1 MTIAW
6 YSQGVR
12 VLDISGLA
20 RFQGTPAS
28 VGIGDGVGMKE
39 IGHYVMP
46 DSDTWSF
53 KTNKIRRDGSFFG
66 YGNDL
71 VRGFDVYRFNGRP
84 IGDVAAPH
92 AAEPQ
97 ALRGVRRHLGAVDG
111 KRRHRRSGPP
121 GRRAPASARPSYRG
135 CRRHR

>member
-1 MTIAW
+1 
-6 YSQGVR
+6 
-12 VLDISGLA
+12 
-20 RFQGTPAS
+20 
-28 VGIGDGVGMKE
+28 MKE

-84 IGDVAAPH
+84 IGDVAPLTPRDLTPTGS
-92 AAEPQ
+92 AADTSARWMGSAAVVGP
-97 ALRGVRRHLGAVDG
+97 ALLVAGLVRRRVRRTPVDPGA
-111 KRRHRRSGPP
+111 
-121 GRRAPASARPSYRG
+121 
-135 CRRHR
+135 

>member
-1 MTIAW
+1 
-6 YSQGVR
+6 
-12 VLDISGLA
+12 
-20 RFQGTPAS
+20 
-28 VGIGDGVGMKE
+28 MKE

-84 IGDVAAPH
+84 IGDVPPLTPPNLKPSAASADTSARWMGAPRSSAPPSSSPGSCVGASVVPRMPTAPLTDAAAGSPLGRGRFTGGTAPH
-92 AAEPQ
+92 HE
-97 ALRGVRRHLGAVDG
+97 R
-111 KRRHRRSGPP
+111 
-121 GRRAPASARPSYRG
+121 
-135 CRRHR
+135 